1 MQTQYTHDS
10 SPNAGKLIESLR
22 HVGYDNYHAIPDIV
36 DNSIDASAKNIKVV
50 VRTTG
55 GEPEIIIADDGVGM
69 DAEILDQAM

>member
-36 DNSIDASAKNIKVV
+36 DNSIDASA
-50 VRTTG
+50 
-55 GEPEIIIADDGVGM
+55 
-69 DAEILDQAM
+69 